1 MRRTVPAI
9 AYAQP
14 VKIVNSDW
22 NVSFRLLHAAMVV
35 LAGGGMMIVLRA
47 GFKPVWKDET
57 GRETRPFLW
66 EYFGRLA

>member
-22 NVSFRLLHAAMVV
+22 NVSFRLLHAAVVV
-35 LAGGGMMIVLRA
+35 LAGGGIMIVLRA
-47 GFKPVWKDET
+47 GLKSVWKGEI
-57 GRETRPFLW
+57 GRETRPCLGK
-66 EYFGRLA
+66 YFGRLA